1 MSDANDKVAVAVD
14 KLNGQLPLLA
24 RQKALPP
31 RFHRKNASIPMKPR
45 HTIPPVS
52 GTRFLEST
60 SEKDR
65 RSLSASL
72 RGGRHPVSG
81 DTASFATAPID
92 TPGAAETAVCA
103 PATMRLAEELFD
115 HWNEALGS
123 GDARRV
129 SQRYT
134 EDAVLLPTVSNVPRL
149 SRPEIQEY
157 FEHFLQK
164 QPLGKVDQRNVKFGC
179 NKITDAGVYTFR
191 IIDAGKT
198 EYVPARYTFVYE
210 NRDGEWLIAHHHSS
224 LMPAS

>member
-1 MSDANDKVAVAVD
+1 MKKPSTMS
-14 KLNGQLPLLA
+14 
-24 RQKALPP
+24 
-31 RFHRKNASIPMKPR
+31 
-45 HTIPPVS
+45 PVT
-52 GTRFLEST
+52 GTPFIESAPI
-60 SEKDR
+60 KDR

-81 DTASFATAPID
+81 VTAAFATAPID
-92 TPGAAETAVCA
+92 SPTAGEVAICA
-103 PATMRLAEELFD
+103 PATLRLAEDLFER
-115 HWNEALGS
+115 WNEALRS
-123 GDARRV
+123 GNAQQV
-129 SQRYT
+129 SRCYT

-149 SRPEIQEY
+149 SRSEIQDY

-164 QPLGKVDQRNVKFGC
+164 KPLGKVNQRNVKLGC

-224 LMPAS
+224 LMP

>member
-1 MSDANDKVAVAVD
+1 
-14 KLNGQLPLLA
+14 
-24 RQKALPP
+24 
-31 RFHRKNASIPMKPR
+31 MKPR
-45 HTIPPVS
+45 HTTPLVS
-52 GTRFLEST
+52 GMQFLEDT
-60 SEKDR
+60 SGKDR

-81 DTASFATAPID
+81 HTASFGTLPID
-92 TPGAAETAVCA
+92 TPDVAETAVCA
-103 PATMRLAEELFD
+103 PATLRLAEELFD
-115 HWNEALGS
+115 RWNEALQS

-129 SQRYT
+129 SECYA
-134 EDAVLLPTVSNVPRL
+134 EDAVLLPTVSNLPRL
-149 SRPEIQEY
+149 SRSEIQDY
-157 FEHFLQK
+157 FKHFLQK

-191 IIDAGKT
+191 IIDAGRI

>member
-1 MSDANDKVAVAVD
+1 
-14 KLNGQLPLLA
+14 
-24 RQKALPP
+24 
-31 RFHRKNASIPMKPR
+31 MKPS
-45 HTIPPVS
+45 HDKAPVS

-60 SEKDR
+60 SGKDR
-65 RSLSASL
+65 RTLSASL

-81 DTASFATAPID
+81 DRTALRTAPID

-103 PATMRLAEELFD
+103 PATLRLAEELFER
-115 HWNEALGS
+115 WNEALRS
-123 GDARRV
+123 GDAQRV
-129 SQRYT
+129 SQCYT

-149 SRPEIQEY
+149 SRSEIQDY

-164 QPLGKVDQRNVKFGC
+164 QPLGKVDQRNVRIGC
-179 NKITDAGVYTFR
+179 SKVTDAGVYTFR

-224 LMPAS
+224 LMPVS

>member
-1 MSDANDKVAVAVD
+1 MRKPATTSPVTGTPFIEAVS
-14 KLNGQLPLLA
+14 N
-24 RQKALPP
+24 
-31 RFHRKNASIPMKPR
+31 
-45 HTIPPVS
+45 
-52 GTRFLEST
+52 
-60 SEKDR
+60 KDR

-81 DTASFATAPID
+81 IAAAFATAPID
-92 TPGAAETAVCA
+92 SPTAAEVAVCA
-103 PATMRLAEELFD
+103 PATLRLAEDLFKR
-115 HWNEALGS
+115 WNEALSS
-123 GDARRV
+123 GDAQRV
-129 SQRYT
+129 SRCYA

-149 SRPEIQEY
+149 SRSEIQDY

-164 QPLGKVDQRNVKFGC
+164 KPLGTVNQRNVKLGC

-224 LMPAS
+224 LMP